1 MWLRATSSTK
11 ASSTRLALRCIS
23 RPVRNTA
30 RIVLKMVASY
40 SSSGLNDPRKRLPI
54 SATSSSPK
62 RQLSEKAAAERDREV
77 RVEGNINLLAA
88 RIERVHR
95 SEVGC

>member
-1 MWLRATSSTK
+1 
-11 ASSTRLALRCIS
+11 
-23 RPVRNTA
+23 
-30 RIVLKMVASY
+30 MVASY

-77 RVEGNINLLAA
+77 RVEGNKRKTLGLEPACQLAA
-88 RIERVHR
+88 SGVLQ
-95 SEVGC
+95 